1 MRSITAAH
9 RKERRLSGE
18 REGMIMDKSKKIRLP
33 VKIANAAAAAAAFAL
48 YFVLCYRAWD
58 GPYAPN
64 ADTRLYGSLLAAL
77 AGALPL
83 AFGRYAYTLSFLL
96 SFLLG
101 VRENRRFAEAG
112 MTASD
117 AVRTSKMLVIL
128 FAQCGAIL
136 GVLLEFA
143 LTCWLGRREGVGTVL
158 SRLLKNRFVQAG
170 LVFLCLAVA
179 MGDPL
184 FRNGR
189 YWPGERVMLVCC
201 AGALP
206 FLFRYYATGGLY
218 LIGYVVANQIGNARS
233 VMAHPYGTV
242 PYGTANGGMTHLML
256 VVLFVL
262 LGLAADTARLLYR
275 RCAGKREKPNEREEK
290 AQ

>member
-1 MRSITAAH
+1 MEKT
-9 RKERRLSGE
+9 
-18 REGMIMDKSKKIRLP
+18 KKIRLF
-33 VKIANAAAAAAAFAL
+33 VRAADIVAAAAAFTL
-48 YFVLCYRAWD
+48 YFVLCYRAW
-58 GPYAPN
+58 GYPYAPHE
-64 ADTRLYGSLLAAL
+64 DTRLYGSLLAAL
-77 AGALPL
+77 AGSVPL
-83 AFGRYAYTLSFLL
+83 AFGRYAYTASFLL
-96 SFLLG
+96 AFLLG

-128 FAQCGAIL
+128 CAQCGAIL

-143 LTCWLGRREGVGTVL
+143 LACWFGRREGVKAVL
-158 SRLLKNRFVQAG
+158 GRLLANRFVQAG

-184 FRNGR
+184 FRDGR
-189 YWPGERVMLVCC
+189 YWPGDRVILVCC

-206 FLFRYYATGGLY
+206 FLFRLYITGGLY
-218 LIGYVVANQIGNARS
+218 LVGYAVAHQIGNARS
-233 VMAHPYGTV
+233 VMAHPYGTEYA

-262 LGLAADTARLLYR
+262 FGLAADTVRLLYR
-275 RCAGKREKPNEREEK
+275 RRAGKREKPNEREEK